1 MAGTGCRHRV
11 GIADCP
17 IASCDDAVIG
27 KLWRMDVLINLLP
40 WLAPP
45 ILGAVIGYVTNRI
58 AIQMLFRPR
67 AEKRIL
73 GFHVP
78 FTPGIIPKNR
88 NELAESIARAVA
100 GELISPEAVR
110 ARLNNPELKVGLET
124 WIRAQRRSLMESR
137 LDTSGADVQE
147 LLADLMPTMTEGLR
161 RMLHQPGVRAAMVEV
176 ETGMV
181 RDTVVDRG
189 VVART
194 AIGASGMD
202 RVIINRMPTIVD
214 AIIAAAGSTATPDR
228 MAGLIR
234 QWMQTDGTK
243 SASDFLVLSEA
254 TEARIDGYLMER
266 LIAFLSAELPAIS
279 AMLNVERLVMTQ
291 VKTLDVVEV
300 ERMIL
305 NVAGRHLRWIN
316 YLGAGLGG
324 LIGLAQVA
332 LRLLG

>member
-11 GIADCP
+11 GIAARS
-17 IASCDDAVIG
+17 IAPCDDAVIG

-181 RDTVVDRG
+181 RDTVANLG
-189 VVART
+189 AVAGT

-202 RVIINRMPTIVD
+202 RVIINRMPAIVD
-214 AIIAAAGSTATPDR
+214 AIIASAESTATPDR

-234 QWMQTDGTK
+234 QWMRTDGAK

-279 AMLNVERLVMTQ
+279 AMLNVERLVITQ

-305 NVAGRHLRWIN
+305 DVAGRHLKWIN

>member
-1 MAGTGCRHRV
+1 M
-11 GIADCP
+11 
-17 IASCDDAVIG
+17 DA
-27 KLWRMDVLINLLP
+27 LINLLP

-67 AEKRIL
+67 TEKRIL

-110 ARLNNPELKVGLET
+110 ARLNNPELSVSLET

-137 LDTSGADVQE
+137 LDTPEADVQE
-147 LLADLMPTMTEGLR
+147 LLADLMPTMAEGLR
-161 RMLHQPGVRAAMVEV
+161 RMLRQPAVRAAMVEV
-176 ETGMV
+176 GTDMV
-181 RDTVVDRG
+181 RDTVANRG
-189 VVART
+189 VVTRT

-202 RVIINRMPTIVD
+202 RVIINGMPTMVD
-214 AIIAAAGSTATPDR
+214 AIIASAESTATPDR

-234 QWMQTDGTK
+234 QWMQTDGAK
-243 SASDFLVLSEA
+243 RASDFLILSEA

-305 NVAGRHLRWIN
+305 KVAGRHLRWIN

-324 LIGLAQVA
+324 LIGLTQVA

>member
-1 MAGTGCRHRV
+1 M
-11 GIADCP
+11 
-17 IASCDDAVIG
+17 DA
-27 KLWRMDVLINLLP
+27 LINLLP

-67 AEKRIL
+67 TGKRIL

-88 NELAESIARAVA
+88 NELAASIARAVA

-110 ARLNNPELKVGLET
+110 ARLNNPELSVGLET

-137 LDTSGADVQE
+137 LDTPEADVQE
-147 LLADLMPTMTEGLR
+147 LLADLMPTMAEGLR
-161 RMLHQPGVRAAMVEV
+161 RMLRQPAVRAAMVEV
-176 ETGMV
+176 GTAMV
-181 RDTVVDRG
+181 RDTVANRG
-189 VVART
+189 VVGRT

-202 RVIINRMPTIVD
+202 RVIINLMPTMVD
-214 AIIAAAGSTATPDR
+214 AIIASAESTATPDR

-234 QWMQTDGTK
+234 QWMQTDGAK
-243 SASDFLVLSEA
+243 RASDVLVLSEA
-254 TEARIDGYLMER
+254 TEARIDGYLIER

-316 YLGAGLGG
+316 YFGAGLGG

>member
-1 MAGTGCRHRV
+1 
-11 GIADCP
+11 
-17 IASCDDAVIG
+17 
-27 KLWRMDVLINLLP
+27 
-40 WLAPP
+40 
-45 ILGAVIGYVTNRI
+45 
-58 AIQMLFRPR
+58 MLFRPR

-78 FTPGIIPKNR
+78 FTPGIIPRNH

-110 ARLNNPELKVGLET
+110 ARLNNPELKVGLEA

-137 LDTSGADVQE
+137 LDTPGADVQE
-147 LLADLMPTMTEGLR
+147 LLADLMPT
-161 RMLHQPGVRAAMVEV
+161 
-176 ETGMV
+176 
-181 RDTVVDRG
+181 
-189 VVART
+189 
-194 AIGASGMD
+194 
-202 RVIINRMPTIVD
+202 IVD
-214 AIIAAAGSTATPDR
+214 AIIASAESAATPDR

-234 QWMQTDGTK
+234 QWMRTDGAK

-300 ERMIL
+300 EKMIL
-305 NVAGRHLRWIN
+305 DVAGHHLRWIN
-316 YLGAGLGG
+316 YFGAGLGA

>member
-1 MAGTGCRHRV
+1 M
-11 GIADCP
+11 
-17 IASCDDAVIG
+17 DA
-27 KLWRMDVLINLLP
+27 LINLLP

-67 AEKRIL
+67 TEKRIL

-88 NELAESIARAVA
+88 NELAKSIARAVA

-110 ARLNNPELKVGLET
+110 ARLNNPELSVGLET

-137 LDTSGADVQE
+137 LDTPEADVQE
-147 LLADLMPTMTEGLR
+147 LLADLMPTMAEGLR
-161 RMLHQPGVRAAMVEV
+161 RMLRQPTVRAAMVEV
-176 ETGMV
+176 GTDMV
-181 RDTVVDRG
+181 RDTVANRG

-202 RVIINRMPTIVD
+202 RVIINAMPTIVD
-214 AIIAAAGSTATPDR
+214 AIIASAESTATPDR

-234 QWMQTDGTK
+234 QWQWMQTDGGK
-243 SASDFLVLSEA
+243 RASDFLVLSEA

-279 AMLNVERLVMTQ
+279 AMLNVERLVVTQ

-305 NVAGRHLRWIN
+305 KVAGRHLRWIN
-316 YLGAGLGG
+316 YFGAGLGG
-324 LIGLAQVA
+324 LIGLTQVA